1 MAKRSVRIRV
11 HDILEAIDGAK
22 EILDGRDFADYQ
34 KSFPARKGVERCVE
48 IISEASRHIPS
59 DLTDKYPA
67 IQWHSI
73 KAIGNFLRH
82 EYGKVDDLVIWRI
95 AAQALP
101 ELRPVIVEIIA
112 SLGDP

>member
-22 EILDGRDFADYQ
+22 EILDGRDFPGYQ

-48 IISEASRHIPS
+48 IISEASRQLPS
-59 DLTDKYPA
+59 DVTDKYPA

-82 EYGKVDDLVIWRI
+82 EYGRVDDLIIWRI
-95 AAQALP
+95 AAPALP